1 MNHLNIRQ
9 PNIETSWTKTQAFEV
24 QGLKI
29 AKAHLNKS
37 LDVKL
42 VIRLKTLQ
50 FEDCKPEIKEQ
61 TMIKDTLKVL
71 ERLFIDAKPVWLR
84 HNEYFKAH

>member
-1 MNHLNIRQ
+1 MNHLNITQ
-9 PNIETSWTKTQAFEV
+9 PNIETSLTKTQAFEG

-37 LDVKL
+37 LDAKL
-42 VIRLKTLQ
+42 VTRLKTLQ
-50 FEDCKPEIKEQ
+50 LEDCNPEIKEQ

-71 ERLFIDAKPVWLR
+71 ERLFIDAKPEWLR
-84 HNEYFKAH
+84 HREYFKAH

>member
-9 PNIETSWTKTQAFEV
+9 PNIETSWTKTKAFKD

-37 LDVKL
+37 LDAKL
-42 VIRLKTLQ
+42 VTKLKTLQ
-50 FEDCKPEIKEQ
+50 LGDCNPEIKEQ

-71 ERLFIDAKPVWLR
+71 ERLFIDAKSAWLR
-84 HNEYFKAH
+84 QKEFFKAH